1 MKSLIELWKFIK
13 PYRSRIWLNMMFN
26 LMSSI
31 FAIFSLLM
39 LIPFLKLL
47 FDKTNRDVALP
58 EGFSLWG
65 NFSNLRENGEIWLNY
80 KLSELINTQGEL
92 KALMIVCVAVVI
104 VFFLKNLFRYLALYV
119 VAAIKRGVVRDL
131 HGDFY
136 NKILQFPMAYF
147 NKNKKGDLLSR
158 FTNDVLEVDYGI
170 LYFLESF
177 LKDPIMII
185 LTLLTM
191 FAIDVQL
198 TLWVLIALP
207 ISGLV
212 IGVIGKKLKHES
224 KITQQIFSRLLARL
238 EETISGVRVIKS
250 FTAQDYLA
258 EQFNKENQ
266 EHYVWSKKMLRK
278 RDLSSPMSE
287 FLGILVV
294 VIILWLGGRMVFNGQ
309 IQPETFIAYIVIFSQ
324 IIAPSKAFSN
334 AYYYIQKG
342 LASLERIQ
350 EVVNSPTESVNQF
363 NHQNISTFKSEIT
376 FDHVSFSYQDV
387 PVLNDV
393 NFTIEKGDRV
403 ALIGES
409 GAGKSTIVDLLLNLY
424 DLNNGAIK
432 IDGQPLVNIDK
443 KSWRALVALVPQ
455 TTVLFNDTL
464 KENILFGNNKA
475 NDEAVKQA
483 ATIAR
488 VDSFIGELQNGYE
501 TIIGDNGSKLSGGQ
515 RQRVAIARA
524 FLKDAPILILDEAT
538 SALDA
543 TNENIIAETLRAM
556 PEDKTV
562 IIIAHRSTTIDECNK
577 VIELEN
583 GKVKSIIVKEVK
595 HV

>member
-1 MKSLIELWKFIK
+1 MKSLLQLWRFIK
-13 PYRSRIWLNMMFN
+13 PYRSRIWLNMVFN
-26 LMSSI
+26 LLSSI

-58 EGFSLWG
+58 EGFQLWTS
-65 NFSNLRENGEIWLNY
+65 FSDLRANTEIWLNY
-80 KLSELINTQGEL
+80 KLSGLIVNYGEL
-92 KALMIVCVAVVI
+92 KALLVVCVAVVI
-104 VFFLKNLFRYLALYV
+104 VFLFKNLFRYLALYV

-136 NKILQFPMAYF
+136 NKVLQFPMAYF

-185 LTLLTM
+185 LTLVTM
-191 FAIDVQL
+191 FAIDVRL

-207 ISGLV
+207 ASGIV
-212 IGVIGKKLKHES
+212 IGVIGKKLKQES
-224 KITQQIFSRLLARL
+224 TIAQQIFSGLLARL
-238 EETISGVRVIKS
+238 EETISGMRVIKS
-250 FTAQDYLA
+250 FTAQNYLSNH
-258 EQFNKENQ
+258 FNDENQ
-266 EHYVWSKKMLRK
+266 THYTWSKRMLRK
-278 RDLSSPMSE
+278 RDLSSPLSE

-334 AYYYIQKG
+334 AYYFIQKG

-350 EVVNSPTESVNQF
+350 EVVNAPTELKGDTKHAAIHEFNEEIAFDKVNF
-363 NHQNISTFKSEIT
+363 SYEDHPVLSE
-376 FDHVSFSYQDV
+376 VSF
-387 PVLNDV
+387 
-393 NFTIEKGDRV
+393 TIGKGDRV
-403 ALIGES
+403 ALVGES
-409 GAGKSTIVDLLLNLY
+409 GAGKSTVVDLLLNLY
-424 DLNNGAIK
+424 DVNSGTIK
-432 IDGQPLVNIDK
+432 VDGQSLAEIDK
-443 KSWRALVALVPQ
+443 KSWRELVALVPQ

-464 KENILFGNNKA
+464 KENILFGINKA
-475 NDEAVKQA
+475 DDAAVQQA
-483 ATIAR
+483 AIIAG
-488 VDSFIGELQNGYE
+488 VNSFVNELPNGYA
-501 TIIGDNGSKLSGGQ
+501 TMIGDNGGKLSGGQ

-543 TNENIIAETLRAM
+543 ANENIITETLRAM
-556 PEDKTV
+556 PADKTV

-577 VIELEN
+577 IIALEN
-583 GKVKSIIVKEVK
+583 GKVKAVEIKQFF
-595 HV
+595 

>member
-1 MKSLIELWKFIK
+1 
-13 PYRSRIWLNMMFN
+13 
-26 LMSSI
+26 MSSI

-47 FDKTNRDVALP
+47 FDKTNRDVVLP

-65 NFSNLRENGEIWLNY
+65 NFSDLRANGEIWLNY
-80 KLSELINTQGEL
+80 KLSDLINTQGEL

-136 NKILQFPMAYF
+136 NKMLQFPMAYF

-185 LTLLTM
+185 LTLVTM

-350 EVVNSPTESVNQF
+350 EVVNSPTESVNHSD
-363 NHQNISTFKSEIT
+363 HQNISTFKSEIA

-387 PVLNDV
+387 PVLNEV

-432 IDGQPLVNIDK
+432 IDGQPLKNIDK
-443 KSWRALVALVPQ
+443 KSWRELVALVPQ

-475 NDEAVKQA
+475 NEEAVRKA
-483 ATIAR
+483 AIIAR

-543 TNENIIAETLRAM
+543 TNENIIAETLKAM
-556 PEDKTV
+556 PQDKTV
-562 IIIAHRSTTIDECNK
+562 IIIAHRSTTIEECNK

-583 GKVKSIIVKEVK
+583 GKVKNIIVKEVK

>member
-1 MKSLIELWKFIK
+1 
-13 PYRSRIWLNMMFN
+13 
-26 LMSSI
+26 
-31 FAIFSLLM
+31 
-39 LIPFLKLL
+39 
-47 FDKTNRDVALP
+47 
-58 EGFSLWG
+58 
-65 NFSNLRENGEIWLNY
+65 
-80 KLSELINTQGEL
+80 
-92 KALMIVCVAVVI
+92 
-104 VFFLKNLFRYLALYV
+104 
-119 VAAIKRGVVRDL
+119 
-131 HGDFY
+131 
-136 NKILQFPMAYF
+136 
-147 NKNKKGDLLSR
+147 
-158 FTNDVLEVDYGI
+158 
-170 LYFLESF
+170 
-177 LKDPIMII
+177 
-185 LTLLTM
+185 
-191 FAIDVQL
+191 
-198 TLWVLIALP
+198 
-207 ISGLV
+207 
-212 IGVIGKKLKHES
+212 
-224 KITQQIFSRLLARL
+224 LLARL

-278 RDLSSPMSE
+278 RDMSSPMSE

-350 EVVNSPTESVNQF
+350 EVVNSPTESVNHSD
-363 NHQNISTFKSEIT
+363 HQNISTFKSEIT

-387 PVLNDV
+387 PILNEV

-432 IDGQPLVNIDK
+432 IDGQPLKNIDK
-443 KSWRALVALVPQ
+443 KSWRELVALVPQ

-475 NDEAVKQA
+475 NDEAVRKA
-483 ATIAR
+483 AIIAR

-543 TNENIIAETLRAM
+543 TNENIIAETLKAM
-556 PEDKTV
+556 PQDKTV
-562 IIIAHRSTTIDECNK
+562 IIIAHRSTTIEECNK

-583 GKVKSIIVKEVK
+583 GKVKNIIVKEVK
-595 HV
+595 HA